1 MLRRKHLPV
10 STASKPFLENHYW
23 SVKMQKHQYIYKRCQ
38 GQPTNSG
45 EGLNF
50 QISMTFRLLILH
62 ITSASISSRLYKA
75 RFPVD

>member
-1 MLRRKHLPV
+1 
-10 STASKPFLENHYW
+10 
-23 SVKMQKHQYIYKRCQ
+23 MQKHQYIYKRCQ
-38 GQPTNSG
+38 GQPKNSG

-75 RFPVD
+75 RFPVDWNHKPIRLLLVALLHFAHCTKAALV